1 MFIRNVIYLYTLGLW
16 ANSIWVGVPGLRET
30 ACDCCIVGSFIGETD
45 RSLLQ
50 GSNHTHR
57 YKVHFREGSF
67 SACRQTRVYCDL
79 CVCMYVCCQVIRAR
93 WRVRREKT
101 LWYVQERGKKRKKN
115 GRNREKE
122 YID

>member
-1 MFIRNVIYLYTLGLW
+1 M
-16 ANSIWVGVPGLRET
+16 WVGVPGLRET

-45 RSLLQ
+45 RSLLR

-57 YKVHFREGSF
+57 YKLHFREGSF
-67 SACRQTRVYCDL
+67 SACRQTRVFCDL
-79 CVCMYVCCQVIRAR
+79 CVCTTCMCVCVCVYCQVIRAR

-101 LWYVQERGKKRKKN
+101 LEMWYIQEQRGKKNERT
-115 GRNREKE
+115 GEKE